1 MPGPPGEPEPEPGRV
16 RDVEAVSVWRGRK
29 TKKWQCDWPT
39 GCQEGV
45 PGRGEEGKGQG
56 EVQKEVAWKLG
67 SQELGEEGAGTPT
80 EQQVQS
86 TEPSPRR
93 GKGKCEKS

>member
-1 MPGPPGEPEPEPGRV
+1 MPGPPGEPEPEPELGRV
-16 RDVEAVSVWRGRK
+16 RDVEAVIVWARK
-29 TKKWQCDWPT
+29 ETKKLQWT

-45 PGRGEEGKGQG
+45 PGRGEEGKGRG

-67 SQELGEEGAGTPT
+67 SQELGEEGAEPPT

-86 TEPSPRR
+86 TEPSPLR
-93 GKGKCEKS
+93 GKGKCAKS